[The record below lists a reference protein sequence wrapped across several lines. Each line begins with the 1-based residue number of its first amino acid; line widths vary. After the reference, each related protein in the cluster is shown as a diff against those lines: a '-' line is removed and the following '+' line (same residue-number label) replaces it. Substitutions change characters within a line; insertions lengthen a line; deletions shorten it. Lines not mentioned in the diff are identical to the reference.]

1 MTQDFTGSLATF
13 YFIMV
18 LGLAGLSDLRH
29 REVEP
34 LLWAVALPAAP
45 GLAAY
50 GLYSKGLPM
59 ETAVLLAAAS
69 LAPSIAAALLYRL
82 CMLGGADAAALAFAG
97 LAGLGLPNW
106 SFIPP
111 GILAVLYS
119 IPAAAALLAS
129 EALLAGCLAGC
140 MASAAEVARSH
151 RRMWL
156 VFPHPASEDC
166 GLSGDPPTL
175 ASQGERGRVAIPLVA
190 ALALGGLAA
199 AVLGDGPI
207 LSLLTRLAQA

>member
-1 MTQDFTGSLATF
+1 MPQGLIGPLATF
-13 YFIMV
+13 YFVSV
-18 LGLAGLSDLRH
+18 LVIAGLSDLRH

-50 GLYSKGLPM
+50 GLYSRGLTL
-59 ETAVLLAAAS
+59 EEAALLAGAS
-69 LAPSIAAALLYRL
+69 LVPAVAAALLYRL

-97 LAGLGLPNW
+97 LAGLGLPSW
-106 SFIPP
+106 SIIPP

-129 EALLAGCLAGC
+129 EAVLAGCFSRC
-140 MASAAEVARSH
+140 RASAVEVARSH

-156 VFPHPASEDC
+156 VFPSPASEGC
-166 GLSGDPPTL
+166 GLAGDPPTL
-175 ASQGERGRVAIPLVA
+175 ASQGGTGRVAIPLVA
-190 ALALGGLAA
+190 ALALGGIAA

-207 LSLLTRLAQA
+207 LSLLLRAAQA